1 MRLLLESTRYDQKQ
15 VEHTYQELKFV
26 LDNERE
32 NELINLYPE
41 TEYQKFDGFGG
52 AITDSAGFVY
62 AQMDEKNK
70 KKILDAY
77 FGAEGLGYN
86 RVRIPIDSCDFSLE
100 QFQAVTDSGDLEFK
114 AFSLDRWK
122 KYIYPLWT
130 DVRKL
135 AGDVEVMV
143 TPWSPPDFMKTNE
156 IRIQGGRLKDEYKEA
171 YAEYLCRYIDELKKI
186 GISVKRMSIQN
197 EPKAVQ
203 TWDSCIMGDEDEKL
217 FLRDFLYPA
226 IQRHKLTDI
235 EIFIWDHNK
244 ERVYERACAIIDDS
258 TKHMIKG
265 IAFHWYSG
273 DHFEEL
279 QMLRE
284 KYPDLQLI
292 LSEACIEYSK
302 YAAGDGVSNVKKY
315 AHDMIGNL
323 NAGMN
328 AFYDWNILLDEN
340 GGPNHVGNYCDA
352 PFLYHMAEGVLEER
366 MTLSAITHF
375 SRYIKPGAVRI
386 GHSRYTGEIEI
397 TSFKNPDG
405 NIIVVMLNQT
415 ERDLPATLRIKN
427 NCVSITAAA
436 SSILTGTI
444 IFPER

>member
-284 KYPDLQLI
+284 KHPDLQLI

>member
-284 KYPDLQLI
+284 KYPDLQMI

-302 YAAGDGVSNVKKY
+302 YAAGDGVSNVRKY